1 MEENKMTES
10 AQGIDVSRDQP
21 VLTPTDLKGFAFAFA
36 KATDGPQLTDP
47 NFAGNWSV
55 IKQAG
60 IYRGAYHELWSP
72 ESSPAQAQA
81 AHFLDVVGSGGLEP
95 GDMLAVVASDYS
107 GVTGEE
113 VLAFCEAV
121 GAGAGPQCPVLVYSD
136 LSVLPSLGQC
146 TGYPLWVTWPSG
158 TAPASVEPWST
169 WALWQWGTVS
179 NTDQDAFNGTAA
191 DMDAWIKT
199 FTQPPEV
206 SLSATVPVLQLG
218 DADSVGASFSVHRLQ
233 ALIAVIGRI
242 NNLAAASAVPADG
255 NFGAETQA
263 GLLAVQQY
271 YKIAASGIADKDT
284 WDVLVAGT
292 P

>member
-1 MEENKMTES
+1 MEENKMTET
-10 AQGIDVSRDQP
+10 AQGIDVSRAQP
-21 VLTPTDLKGFAFAFA
+21 PLTPTDLNGFAFAFA
-36 KATDGPQLTDP
+36 KATDGPELTDP
-47 NFAGNWSV
+47 DFAGNWSV
-55 IKQAG
+55 IKQAE

-72 ESSPAQAQA
+72 ESSPAGAQA
-81 AHFLDVVGSGGLEP
+81 AHFLDVVRSGGLEP

-107 GVTGEE
+107 GVTGGE

-121 GAGAGPQCPVLVYSD
+121 QAGAGPQCPVLVYSD

-169 WALWQWGTVS
+169 WTLWQWGTVS

-199 FTQPPEV
+199 YTEPAEV
-206 SLSATVPVLQLG
+206 SLSATMPVLQAG
-218 DADSVGASFSVHRLQ
+218 DADYAGASFPVHRLQ

-242 NNLAAASAVPADG
+242 NNLAAASAVSADG
-255 NFGAETQA
+255 NFGPETQT
-263 GLLAVQQY
+263 GLKAVQQY

-284 WDVLVAGT
+284 WDALVAGT

>member
-1 MEENKMTES
+1 MS
-10 AQGIDVSRDQP
+10 AQGIDVSGVQAP
-21 VLTPTDLKGFAFAFA
+21 LTLTDLEGFAFAFA
-36 KATDGPQLTDP
+36 KATDGPELTDP

-72 ESSPAQAQA
+72 GSSPAAAQA
-81 AHFLDVVGSGGLEP
+81 AHFLDVVCSGGLEP

-107 GVTGEE
+107 GVTGDE
-113 VLAFCEAV
+113 VLAFCGAV
-121 GAGAGPQCPVLVYSD
+121 QAGVGPHCPVLVYSD

-169 WALWQWGTVS
+169 WTLWQWGTVGK
-179 NTDQDAFNGTAA
+179 TDRDAFNGAAA

-199 FTQPPEV
+199 YTNPPEV
-206 SLSATVPVLQLG
+206 SLSATVPVLQVG
-218 DADSVGASFSVHRLQ
+218 DADSAGASFSVHRLQ
-233 ALIAVIGRI
+233 ALIAAIGQI
-242 NNLAAASAVPADG
+242 NNLAAASSVSIDG
-255 NFGAETQA
+255 NFGLETEVGLKAIQA
-263 GLLAVQQY
+263 SYQ
-271 YKIAASGIADKDT
+271 IAASGIADEGT
-284 WDVLVAGT
+284 WNVLVAGT